1 MGEEAADGCQ
11 IPPGQM
17 KTYLDIVTLQDF
29 WDWMQVRARWF
40 APHAPSL
47 RPQASSTLCHLCL
60 RIPRA
65 GMPCAAKACRPCWD
79 QQPADYLTLIFTTAC
94 PLLVSACA
102 SLCRGVEA
110 QRGMQPGSKAASHPC
125 TSAACMPK
133 RFPSTHGCNQP

>member
-29 WDWMQVRARWF
+29 WDWMQVRARRF
-40 APHAPSL
+40 APHAPSPK
-47 RPQASSTLCHLCL
+47 PQASSTLCHLCL

-79 QQPADYLTLIFTTAC
+79 QQPADLDFNFHDSMPIAC
-94 PLLVSACA
+94 V
-102 SLCRGVEA
+102 
-110 QRGMQPGSKAASHPC
+110 
-125 TSAACMPK
+125 CMRKSVPW
-133 RFPSTHGCNQP
+133 R